1 MWRKILR
8 HCLCRIKRG
17 SCLSMRRAFFN
28 THLPHSSPA
37 AAWDWDQM
45 GDNSFRLLSQRCSL
59 SAGGLHQPPTHTHAA
74 VRARQQ
80 GCEAAEKAHTPPHTP
95 SRSSE
100 KLVEKCVRVMT
111 ELQQQELLE
120 AEVTAA
126 IKDKNSQH
134 LLIRCAVASEMCL
147 Q

>member
-1 MWRKILR
+1 
-8 HCLCRIKRG
+8 
-17 SCLSMRRAFFN
+17 
-28 THLPHSSPA
+28 
-37 AAWDWDQM
+37 
-45 GDNSFRLLSQRCSL
+45 
-59 SAGGLHQPPTHTHAA
+59 
-74 VRARQQ
+74 
-80 GCEAAEKAHTPPHTP
+80 
-95 SRSSE
+95 
-100 KLVEKCVRVMT
+100 MT